1 VRSRD
6 VRGGGTMTRAW
17 LGALALSASACRAE
31 SPSVFLSLDV
41 ASESGLRLEELEVSP
56 AQARRSL
63 RVEGHRAVLEL
74 SRAPGRV
81 TVSAPFACP
90 LELEPD
96 ALSDSEQRSLSG
108 LFDFGAPVRVI
119 GFDRPFEVRA
129 VPRCEASRGASATID
144 VVGGAALAQVE
155 LLENRSVFRAKTG
168 TPEALFTRAA
178 PGLVAVSDRERGA
191 TRLRAEVRLSDG
203 RTRAQSLEVAATTR
217 ASGLAN
223 VALEHEVLIRGDRV
237 ELVEAPPGSRARLV
251 RYARGV
257 GLVPDVSGRFVLAD
271 GEGRF
276 TLATGRYDET
286 PLDCGRA
293 ECHRRETEG
302 AATTAMTHA
311 LARTL
316 DGTRPAS
323 ETSCTLACHATG
335 EPGRADG
342 GFSHVRSELD
352 IALPPRFEALPRA
365 LVRLGGVGCLA
376 CHGPGAVPE
385 PHTRFA
391 VLGRGVC
398 AVCHDSP
405 PRYGHVAAFE
415 TSRMARSDSDPRT
428 RESEC
433 ARCHTSAG
441 ALGRPTLAT
450 PVGVTLGIGCA
461 VCHDPHP
468 DRAPTSPLL
477 RELPRPATMASLPA
491 ATSGPSVV
499 CLGCHAPA
507 ATDRAPEA
515 SAASLWSASGGV
527 EPESGGALAGTAI
540 HASHPR
546 GCLSCHDA
554 AEPGVERGASHGF
567 RANRSRCAPCHAS
580 PPAPAPEIRTRA
592 GTLRERLEARLG
604 SPPRNPN
611 NSGPPHAERRA
622 LPNSALGRA
631 LYDVLLVLEDPAADV
646 HNPAYARLL
655 LDRAEAALRPG
666 SASHAKAPP

>member
-1 VRSRD
+1 MRSGDMRGRRTVR
-6 VRGGGTMTRAW
+6 RAW
-17 LGALALSASACRAE
+17 LGVLALSAGACRAE
-31 SPSVFLSLDV
+31 PPSVFLSLDV
-41 ASESGLRLEELEVSP
+41 ASESDLRLEELEVKP
-56 AQARRSL
+56 PEARRSL
-63 RVEGHRAVLEL
+63 RVEGRRAVLAL
-74 SRAPGRV
+74 SRAPGTV

-90 LELEPD
+90 LELEP
-96 ALSDSEQRSLSG
+96 AVLAAFERRSLRG
-108 LFDFGAPVRVI
+108 LFDFGAPVRVV

-129 VPRCEASRGASATID
+129 VPRCEAARSASATVD

-155 LLENRSVFRAKTG
+155 TRENRSVLHGRTA
-168 TPEALFTRAA
+168 PPDALFARAA
-178 PGLVAVSDRERGA
+178 PGLVAVSDLERRA
-191 TRLRAEVRLSDG
+191 TRLRAEVRLADG
-203 RTRAQSLEVAATTR
+203 RTRAHSLEVAATTR

-223 VALEHEVLIRGDRV
+223 VALDHEVLIRGDRV
-237 ELVEAPPGSRARLV
+237 ELVEAPAGSRAKLV

-257 GLVPDVSGRFVLAD
+257 GLVPDVGGRFVLTD
-271 GEGRF
+271 GEARL

-302 AATTAMTHA
+302 AATTVMTHA

-316 DGTRPAS
+316 DGTRPAA
-323 ETSCTLACHATG
+323 ETGCTLACHATG

-342 GFSHVRSELD
+342 GFSHVQSELD
-352 IALPPRFEALPRA
+352 GELPPRFEALPRA

-415 TSRMARSDSDPRT
+415 TSRMARSDRDPRT
-428 RESEC
+428 RENEC
-433 ARCHTSAG
+433 ARCHTGAG
-441 ALGRPTLAT
+441 ALGRPALAA
-450 PVGVTLGIGCA
+450 PAGVTLGIGCA
-461 VCHDPHP
+461 VCHDAHP
-468 DRAPTSPLL
+468 ERAPASPLL
-477 RELPRPATMASLPA
+477 RELPRPATIASLPA

-507 ATDRAPEA
+507 NTDRVPEA

-527 EPESGGALAGTAI
+527 EPENGSALAGTAV

-567 RANRSRCAPCHAS
+567 RASRSRCAPCHAS

-592 GTLRERLEARLG
+592 GALRELLEARLG
-604 SPPRNPN
+604 SPLRNPRNA
-611 NSGPPHAERRA
+611 GPPHAERRA
-622 LPNSALGRA
+622 LPNSSLGRA

-655 LDRAEAALRPG
+655 LERAEAALRPG
-666 SASHAKAPP
+666 SASQPKAPP